1 MIFGFNTDV
10 RHGDTVYHVQSEA
23 KEDGRVLQ
31 TQFFVGGQCVGKRTI
46 PVYGAAVEDEIH
58 DLLKQQH
65 RDAVEAAREGRIA
78 ELIGEMRECDTETP
92 LAMEWTN
99 PTSFYS
105 GNTVVMRFRISR
117 AGEPV
122 IGARVFARMHMMS
135 LDEDPVYA
143 LTVSDE
149 HGAAQIEVAVDESRL
164 NESAVLVQACLGD
177 VCITRKF
184 RLYRGQ

>member
-23 KEDGRVLQ
+23 KENGRVLQ
-31 TQFFVGGQCVGKRTI
+31 TQFFVGGQCVGKRTV
-46 PVYGAAVEDEIH
+46 PVYGAAIESEVH

-65 RDAVEAAREGRIA
+65 RDAVEAAREGRVA
-78 ELIGEMRECDTETP
+78 ELVDEDADDKGSAP
-92 LAMEWTN
+92 LALEWTN
-99 PTSFYS
+99 PSSFYV
-105 GNTVVMRFRISR
+105 GHTVVMRFRVSR
-117 AGEPV
+117 SGEPV
-122 IGARVFARMHMMS
+122 AGARVFARLHMMS
-135 LDEDPVYA
+135 LDQDPVYA
-143 LTVSDE
+143 LTVSDD
-149 HGAAQIEVAVDESRL
+149 HGAAEIKVAADEARL